1 MPMHSSYNIELLVM
15 LAKARKCTQI
25 ISRHLPV
32 LLETGYLDLLE
43 NDELE
48 KMSQFYQEILD
59 EDTIRFKPTIE
70 IDLDFDQFLF
80 SELSIA
86 SKELVIFTCNSEIP
100 GIHLNETLWCCFRLN
115 DGCFLKITVFT

>member
-1 MPMHSSYNIELLVM
+1 MLV
-15 LAKARKCTQI
+15 KARKCTQI

-70 IDLDFDQFLF
+70 IDLDFDSFLF

-86 SKELVIFTCNSEIP
+86 SKELVIDDKCN
-100 GIHLNETLWCCFRLN
+100 H
-115 DGCFLKITVFT
+115 LKIKLSQFSMFKWQH

>member
-1 MPMHSSYNIELLVM
+1 MSMPIHPSYPALVM
-15 LAKARKCTQI
+15 LVKARKCTQI

-86 SKELVIFTCNSEIP
+86 SKEIVLT
-100 GIHLNETLWCCFRLN
+100 
-115 DGCFLKITVFT
+115 

>member
-1 MPMHSSYNIELLVM
+1 MLV
-15 LAKARKCTQI
+15 KARKCTQI

-86 SKELVIFTCNSEIP
+86 SKELV
-100 GIHLNETLWCCFRLN
+100 LNAIRKSPEFVLTKLYGVVL
-115 DGCFLKITVFT
+115 G